1 MNVIRSTNW
10 IRKLLLISLAV
21 VMLVQMILIVINGLV
36 QFVENNKV
44 ILTIEICLTAL
55 IIFFGVFVLILKTR
69 TPFLIKISNYY
80 VSLISGTLDKIEEIF
95 QDSTR
100 KYR

>member
-1 MNVIRSTNW
+1 LNVIRSTNW